1 MLAILP
7 KLQPIDDARGAQSVS
22 LRTVPPN
29 HPLLRRRLAVR
40 TSSGRR
46 ADTEIA
52 FFIGAFILLTAL
64 IYATLSYR
72 SRAAQRVGEDIVRDR
87 YQRNET

>member
-1 MLAILP
+1 MP
-7 KLQPIDDARGAQSVS
+7 R
-22 LRTVPPN
+22 N
-29 HPLLRRRLAVR
+29 HPLLRRGLAVR

-72 SRAAQRVGEDIVRDR
+72 YRNRAAQRVGEDIVRDR